1 MAGWYVVGGRA
12 YFVERSD
19 HEPFGM
25 KLVEKT
31 LDVPY
36 QCIHVVSK

>member
-1 MAGWYVVGGRA
+1 MAGWDVAGGRA

-25 KLVEKT
+25 KLVE
-31 LDVPY
+31 
-36 QCIHVVSK
+36 QCIHVV